1 MPAMNLTLDPAALLQ
16 LMRTWHRNAVS
27 PRVLAAMG
35 ERELKDIG
43 LSPGMAAFEAAKPFC
58 KA

>member
-1 MPAMNLTLDPAALLQ
+1 MNLTLDPAALLQ

>member
-1 MPAMNLTLDPAALLQ
+1 MNMTLHPALLLQ

-27 PRVLAAMG
+27 RRTLAGMSP
-35 ERELKDIG
+35 RELRDIG
-43 LSPGMAAFEAAKPFC
+43 LSPGMAAFEAAKPFW